1 MLEKIFF
8 APFLKIASTGQ
19 NRFANP
25 LPATTYETKGRRALP
40 CFQGIET
47 KQLIRGEASSSRR
60 RALPGFQGIETRL
73 VAIPPHGVQRPR
85 SHRLVNGHRF
95 AGVQGDDAASP
106 NTGYIGNGSRR
117 RTRNAGQQHSATC
130 RIIDGL
136 ALDWQAL
143 MIFETAGSQ
152 PPEHRMQVTAA
163 GPVGVL
169 LVSSHLKTGQRTRQ
183 FRRQDDGDSLT
194 GSDHTAVRA

>member
-1 MLEKIFF
+1 MIEKISFRPYFQIRFIWAKVLRKPF
-8 APFLKIASTGQ
+8 AHNDLRNQ
-19 NRFANP
+19 
-25 LPATTYETKGRRALP
+25 GRRALP

-47 KQLIRGEASSSRR
+47 WSCCSGSPSSW
-60 RALPGFQGIETRL
+60 RAQSFQGIETRL
-73 VAIPPHGVQRPR
+73 VAIPPHGVQRAR